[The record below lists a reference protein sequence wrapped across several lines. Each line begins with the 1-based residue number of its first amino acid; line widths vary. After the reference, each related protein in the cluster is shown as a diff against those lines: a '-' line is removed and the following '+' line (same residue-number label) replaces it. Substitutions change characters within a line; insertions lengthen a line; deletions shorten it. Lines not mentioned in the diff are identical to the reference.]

1 MTKNF
6 YLKILHLKLRW
17 FARMTV
23 RKYEPKIVAVA
34 GSVGKTSTKY
44 AIAAVLR
51 GVHSIRMSPGNFNN
65 EIGVPLTI
73 ISDEQR
79 IGGFFFWSKVLL
91 GAGLRILFRKKYP
104 EILILEYATDKPGDM
119 KYLLKVARPTHGVL
133 TAFGEIPVHV
143 EYFSG
148 PEELAREDARAIEYL
163 SASGYALLNF
173 DDQTVLDMKDRTRAK
188 IITYG
193 FGDGADIRIS
203 NFEHRS
209 DGGVPAG
216 ISFKLE
222 YGGSFVPVRMNNV
235 YGKPT
240 AYAAAAAAGV
250 GLIFGMN
257 LVTISEALSHYEA
270 PKGRMNLLAGIKG
283 TYILDDSYN
292 AAPLSMHA
300 ALETLKDLDG
310 KRKVAVLGDML
321 EIGQY
326 AIEAHEE
333 IGRFAKK
340 CADVLVTVGP
350 RAMFIADEAKR
361 LGMAQKNVLSFDTAD
376 EAKLKV
382 QELLKA
388 GDVVLVKASRAI
400 GLDKIV
406 EEIKEIS

>member
-1 MTKNF
+1 MKEK
-6 YLKILHLKLRW
+6 YLELLQWKLRL
-17 FARMTV
+17 FARLMIW
-23 RKYEPKIVAVA
+23 RYEPKIVAVA

-44 AIAAVLR
+44 AIASVLR
-51 GVHSIRMSPGNFNN
+51 GSHHIRMSPGNFNN

-73 ISDEQR
+73 LSDEQE
-79 IGGFFFWSKVLL
+79 IGGIFFWFRVFSF
-91 GAGLRILFRKKYP
+91 AIWRIIFKGKYP
-104 EILILEYATDKPGDM
+104 DVLILEYATDRPGDM
-119 KYLLKVARPTHGVL
+119 KYLLKIARPTHGVL

-143 EYFSG
+143 EFFSS

-163 SASGYALLNF
+163 SAYGFALLNF

-188 IITYG
+188 VITYG
-193 FGDGADIRIS
+193 FGDGADIKIS
-203 NFEHRS
+203 NFEHRAE
-209 DGGVPAG
+209 DGAPAG

-240 AYAAAAAAGV
+240 AYSAAAAAGI

-257 LVTISEALSHYEA
+257 LVNIPEALSRYEA
-270 PKGRMNLLAGIKG
+270 PKGRMSLLKGIKG

-300 ALETLKDLDG
+300 ALETLKDLEG
-310 KRKVAVLGDML
+310 ERKIAVLGDML

-326 AIEAHEE
+326 AIEAHEQ

-340 CADVLVTVGP
+340 CANILITVGA
-350 RAMFIADEAKR
+350 RAMFIADEAKK
-361 LGMAQKNVLSFDTAD
+361 LGMPAKNVFSFDTAD

-382 QELLKA
+382 QEVLKQ
-388 GDVVLVKASRAI
+388 GDVVLVKASRSI
-400 GLDKIV
+400 GLEKVV
-406 EEIKEIS
+406 EEIREIS